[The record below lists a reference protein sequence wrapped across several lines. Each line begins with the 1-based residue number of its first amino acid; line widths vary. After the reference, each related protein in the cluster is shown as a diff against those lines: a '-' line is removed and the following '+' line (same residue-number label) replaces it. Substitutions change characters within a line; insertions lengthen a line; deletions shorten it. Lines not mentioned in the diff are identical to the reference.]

1 MDAVGFVVQSNLAR
15 LTESQKYIFNSVLEI
30 FGKDVE
36 ENVHFLLT
44 FSDGTEPLVLAA
56 IKEAK
61 LPCRME
67 NGAPCYQSFQNNA
80 FFLSN
85 HHSPAGRWSPI
96 QYQWDEGMKNFQSFF
111 EKLSSVQTKSLQL
124 TKEVLTKRETLRL
137 VIAALE
143 STIND
148 RLHKMDELRKTD
160 ETIKL
165 HQHQLDAHQNFET
178 TVETHK
184 NTKVPV
190 EKETALNCKKCKTTC
205 HYPCNP
211 SLSLHL
217 CPAFWR
223 SNQGVVKDVLFKSVA
238 SFFKKTTVGSC
249 VVCPDSCSMDDHI
262 NEKERW
268 KYMPVEE
275 KQTLYDVK
283 KKYEEAESKKLTA
296 EETRN
301 ALQLEIEKLKD
312 DLIKD
317 IKKITECSNLLEKI
331 SLRNSS
337 LTASDYIKLMIE
349 KEEKEETSGSKQ
361 RIECYKDLLNYV
373 RLGQD
378 LN

>member
-1 MDAVGFVVQSNLAR
+1 M
-15 LTESQKYIFNSVLEI
+15 
-30 FGKDVE
+30 
-36 ENVHFLLT
+36 
-44 FSDGTEPLVLAA
+44 
-56 IKEAK
+56 
-61 LPCRME
+61 
-67 NGAPCYQSFQNNA
+67 
-80 FFLSN
+80 
-85 HHSPAGRWSPI
+85 
-96 QYQWDEGMKNFQSFF
+96 
-111 EKLSSVQTKSLQL
+111 
-124 TKEVLTKRETLRL
+124 
-137 VIAALE
+137 
-143 STIND
+143 
-148 RLHKMDELRKTD
+148 
-160 ETIKL
+160 
-165 HQHQLDAHQNFET
+165 
-178 TVETHK
+178 
-184 NTKVPV
+184 
-190 EKETALNCKKCKTTC
+190 
-205 HYPCNP
+205 
-211 SLSLHL
+211 
-217 CPAFWR
+217 
-223 SNQGVVKDVLFKSVA
+223 
-238 SFFKKTTVGSC
+238 
-249 VVCPDSCSMDDHI
+249 VCPDSCSMDDHI

-378 LN
+378 LD